1 MDKGDD
7 ESFSFTLK
15 NSDGTGVNLTGYTAT
30 MRIFWNEGRYP
41 DSGYLVVNG
50 GEINLTGTV
59 DSNGNINFTLPS
71 ATSNTI
77 PASGVGF
84 AINNCQYVVKVT
96 SATDVKTV
104 IAGPMRVYIKGF

>member
-15 NSDGTGVNLTGYTAT
+15 NSNGTGVNLTGYAAT

-59 DSNGNINFTLPS
+59 D
-71 ATSNTI
+71 
-77 PASGVGF
+77 
-84 AINNCQYVVKVT
+84 
-96 SATDVKTV
+96 
-104 IAGPMRVYIKGF
+104 